1 VVSINRGAK
10 DGLEPGHVLALYRS
24 TTIIRDR
31 SVGPYYMGDPRT
43 PPFPLPEER
52 YGLLMVFRVFENLSY
67 ALTLNVERA
76 VAPGDVAAKP

>member
-1 VVSINRGAK
+1 
-10 DGLEPGHVLALYRS
+10 
-24 TTIIRDR
+24 
-31 SVGPYYMGDPRT
+31 MGEART

-67 ALTLNVERA
+67 ALTLNVERQ